1 VRPQVSTEEERTA
14 FLEALEESLRPLMR
28 VVFEYGASYQDLVD
42 VVRSL
47 YVKAL
52 CERLDSEARP
62 STASRLGM
70 MLGITKSEIER
81 LVSSV
86 ELKERERAA
95 ANKRLDQLSLLLG
108 KWHDDSQFSTPYGAP
123 LDLSLQQEGGFR
135 TFDDL
140 IRASGTD
147 LTREAALDALKSS
160 GCAEVHSRKFVRCK
174 SRTLMQVRDVSRV
187 KRLARIGS
195 AIHSHYVYN
204 LFKDKATSPYFERTM
219 VSDFPISDRG
229 SSSFLAQ
236 VRQDGED
243 FVGGLDRWLSNKE
256 QDYRDANGRNFG
268 VMTFYF
274 EVQRESHLASPD
286 AEMAAI

>member
-1 VRPQVSTEEERTA
+1 VRPPISTEEERTA

-42 VVRSL
+42 VIRSL

-52 CERLDSEARP
+52 RDRLGAQERP
-62 STASRLGM
+62 STTSRLGM
-70 MLGITKSEIER
+70 MIGVSQSEIER

-86 ELKERERAA
+86 ELREQQRIA

-123 LDLSLQQEGGFR
+123 LDLSLQPEGGFR

-147 LTREAALDALKSS
+147 LSREAALQALQSS
-160 GCAEVHSRKFVRCK
+160 GCAEVHSRKFVRCR
-174 SRTLMQVRDVSRV
+174 SRTLMQIKDVSRIM
-187 KRLARIGS
+187 RLARLGT

-204 LFKDKATSPYFERTM
+204 LLKDKATPPYFERTM
-219 VSDFPISDRG
+219 VSDFPLSERG
-229 SSSFLAQ
+229 SSALLGQ
-236 VRQDGED
+236 VKQDGED

-256 QDYRDANGRNFG
+256 QDYRESNGRHYG

-274 EVQRESHLASPD
+274 EDQNKSNLVSNDADLA
-286 AEMAAI
+286 AV

>member
-1 VRPQVSTEEERTA
+1 MRPTVSAEEERTA

-42 VVRSL
+42 VIRSL

-52 CERLDSEARP
+52 RDRLDHESRP

-70 MLGITKSEIER
+70 MVGVTRGEIER
-81 LVSSV
+81 LVSSI
-86 ELKERERAA
+86 ELREQQRVA

-123 LDLSLQQEGGFR
+123 LDLSLQPEGGFR
-135 TFDDL
+135 TFEDL

-147 LTREAALDALKSS
+147 LSRDAALEALQSS
-160 GCAEVHSRKFVRCK
+160 GCAEIHSRKFVRCK
-174 SRTLMQVRDVSRV
+174 SRTLMQVKDVSRIM
-187 KRLARIGS
+187 RLARLGS

-204 LFKDKATSPYFERTM
+204 LLKDKATPPYFERTM
-219 VSDFPISDRG
+219 VSDFPISERG
-229 SSSFLAQ
+229 SAALLAQ
-236 VRQDGED
+236 VKQDGED

-256 QDYRDANGRNFG
+256 HDYRESGGRHYG

-274 EVQRESHLASPD
+274 EDEHKPNPASLDAELASV
-286 AEMAAI
+286 